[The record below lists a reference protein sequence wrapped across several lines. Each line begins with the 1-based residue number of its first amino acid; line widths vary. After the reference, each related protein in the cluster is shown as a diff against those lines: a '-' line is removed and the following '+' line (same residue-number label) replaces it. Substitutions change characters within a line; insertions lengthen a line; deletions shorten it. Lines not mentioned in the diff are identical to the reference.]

1 MKSAFFSLIFPILS
15 LSLVS
20 TAFANEKPTV
30 ECGGYYSGK
39 GVQGDGEPILIRSSH
54 PLLEL
59 GDLILVFVSYVVSGG
74 NNLLYPLEYRF
85 VKAESEGQLKKYF
98 YFGINQSGKPETA
111 APDRVLIV
119 DEKGKASFYNIIENG
134 KLVPVTAKL
143 ACK

>member
-1 MKSAFFSLIFPILS
+1 M
-15 LSLVS
+15 
-20 TAFANEKPTV
+20 
-30 ECGGYYSGK
+30 
-39 GVQGDGEPILIRSSH
+39 
-54 PLLEL
+54 
-59 GDLILVFVSYVVSGG
+59 ILVFVSYVVSGG